1 MARILIVDDSRTSR
15 RMLSQVLT
23 DAGYEIA
30 GEAANGEEGV
40 LMYRKLKPDAVTMD
54 ITMPVMNGLEALIC
68 IKKEDND
75 AKVIMVT
82 AAGQKE
88 KMVTAIKEGADDFI
102 PKPFEPE
109 QVVDSLNYVLGLDKR
124 L

>member
-1 MARILIVDDSRTSR
+1 MARVLIVDDSRTSR
-15 RMLSQVLT
+15 RMLRQVLT

-40 LMYRKLKPDAVTMD
+40 LMYRELKPDAVTMD

-68 IKKEDND
+68 IKKEDDN

-102 PKPFEPE
+102 AKPFEPE
-109 QVVDSLNYVLGLDKR
+109 QVVDSLNYVLNKKL
-124 L
+124 